1 MLGLVMEKPNIQNL
15 KDKRESLFRKLQLEV
30 IDGNDGEKTKTS
42 KRRSIMYLK
51 KEFGEE
57 GDLLGNKI
65 EDCGKGN
72 YCSSL
77 YCNECGERISN
88 YFYSRWIREF
98 EKGNKIWSITIL
110 DGLCRLD
117 ENSIK
122 DWIKN
127 FRRKMELVRKNDKT
141 FYIDGWIELELVDK
155 NVFSSFRYGDD
166 SERRKVEYVMNSIK
180 EFEKENN
187 KERYYIIPHFHG
199 MIREGNLDKS
209 GLSKLLK
216 KYFKDRWSVEIRKF
230 GRGVVGKKGYQRIDV
245 GINTW
250 AKYII
255 KLGRFRKQLYTN
267 KLTFDGSMK
276 MYDDE
281 LFKSYRLSYVVIAN
295 MMLIHQ
301 RIKGI
306 TNKGLIVRVGK

>member
-1 MLGLVMEKPNIQNL
+1 MLRLVMEKTNIEML
-15 KDKRESLFRKLQLEV
+15 KDNRESLFRKLQLEV
-30 IDGNDGEKTKTS
+30 MEGSDGEKTKTS
-42 KRRSIMYLK
+42 KRKSILYLK

-57 GDLLGNKI
+57 GDILGNRI
-65 EDCGKGN
+65 ENCSKGN

-77 YCNECGERISN
+77 YCNECSERISN
-88 YFYSRWIREF
+88 YFYSRWIKEY

-117 ENSIK
+117 ENSIR
-122 DWIKN
+122 DWIKD
-127 FRRKMELVRKNDKT
+127 FRRKMELVYKKEKT
-141 FYIDGWIELELVDK
+141 FFMDGWIELEIVDK
-155 NVFSSFRYGDD
+155 NVFSSFRYRDD
-166 SERRKVEYVMNSIK
+166 SERRKVEYVMDSIN

-199 MIREGNLDKS
+199 MVREGKLDKVEM
-209 GLSKLLK
+209 SKLLK
-216 KYFKDRWSVEIRKF
+216 NYFKDKWSVEIRKF

-250 AKYII
+250 AKYIV
-255 KLGRFRKQLYTN
+255 KLERFRKQLYTN
-267 KLTFDGSMK
+267 KLTFDGNMK
-276 MYDDE
+276 MFDDE

-295 MMLIHQ
+295 LMLIHQ

-306 TNKGLIVRVGK
+306 TNKGMIVRVGK